1 MNLLTIIQVITAV
14 LLVVVVLLQK
24 QGSGLG
30 GVLGGGDGGNSF
42 STKRGAEKILFYLTI
57 VFSIIFLGTALLAV
71 II

>member
-30 GVLGGGDGGNSF
+30 GVLGGEGNSF